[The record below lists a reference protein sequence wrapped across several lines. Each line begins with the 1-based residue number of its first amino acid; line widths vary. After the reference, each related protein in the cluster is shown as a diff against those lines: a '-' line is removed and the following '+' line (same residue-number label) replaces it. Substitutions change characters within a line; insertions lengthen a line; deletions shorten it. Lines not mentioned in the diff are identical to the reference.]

1 MAAIVEG
8 SSPAPEENSS
18 PATKENASNENTTSA
33 VEGPSFKDQ
42 FKLFAKFGDCKSTGE
57 AITLSNSDKWMKQ
70 AKVIDK
76 KLTTTDTGIYYKMV
90 AKAKRTLTI
99 KEYEQFLETLAKNK
113 KADVAEM
120 KQKMTSCGPPAT
132 SKTTPT
138 AAGGAVSRLT
148 DHTKYTGTHK
158 LRFDEAGKGRGKQ
171 GREDK
176 PNDAGYVQ
184 GYKDQGSY
192 ENTH

>member
-1 MAAIVEG
+1 MAATVEG
-8 SSPAPEENSS
+8 TSPAPMENS
-18 PATKENASNENTTSA
+18 ASEDASA

-90 AKAKRTLTI
+90 AKTKRALNI
-99 KEYEQFLETLAKNK
+99 KEYEQFLETLSKNK
-113 KADVAEM
+113 KTDVNEM
-120 KQKMTSCGPPAT
+120 KQKMASCGAPAT
-132 SKTTPT
+132 KTTPT
-138 AAGGAVSRLT
+138 AAIGAVSRLT

-158 LRFDEAGKGRGKQ
+158 LRFDEAGKGRGKE

>member
-1 MAAIVEG
+1 MAANVEG
-8 SSPAPEENSS
+8 DAPVTNEKNENSNS
-18 PATKENASNENTTSA
+18 PSL
-33 VEGPSFKDQ
+33 EGPSFEDQ
-42 FKLFAKFGDCKSTGE
+42 FKLFAKFGDSKSTGE

-90 AKAKRTLTI
+90 AKTKRSLSI

-113 KADVAEM
+113 KTDVSEM
-120 KQKMTSCGPPAT
+120 KQKMASCGPPAT

-158 LRFDEAGKGRGKQ
+158 LRFDDSGKGRGKE
-171 GREDK
+171 GRVDK
-176 PNDAGYVQ
+176 PNAAGYVQ
-184 GYKDQGSY
+184 GYKDQGTY
-192 ENTH
+192 EETH

>member
-8 SSPAPEENSS
+8 EAPAATENSNDS
-18 PATKENASNENTTSA
+18 NPAM
-33 VEGPSFKDQ
+33 EGPTFNDQ
-42 FKLFAKFGDCKSTGE
+42 FKLFAKFGDSKSTGE

-76 KLTTTDTGIYYKMV
+76 KITTTDTGIYYKMV
-90 AKAKRTLTI
+90 AKTKRTLPI

-120 KQKMTSCGPPAT
+120 KQKMASCGPPAT

-138 AAGGAVSRLT
+138 STGGAISRLT

-158 LRFDEAGKGRGKQ
+158 LRFDDTGKGRGKE
-171 GREDK
+171 GRADK
-176 PNDAGYVQ
+176 PNTAGYVQ
-184 GYKDQGSY
+184 GYKDQGTY
-192 ENTH
+192 ETTH

>member
-18 PATKENASNENTTSA
+18 SPATKENENTGSA

-90 AKAKRTLTI
+90 AKTKRTLTI

-120 KQKMTSCGPPAT
+120 KQKMTSLALLLHP
-132 SKTTPT
+132 
-138 AAGGAVSRLT
+138 
-148 DHTKYTGTHK
+148 
-158 LRFDEAGKGRGKQ
+158 KQ
-171 GREDK
+171 RPLQQVELSVG
-176 PNDAGYVQ
+176 
-184 GYKDQGSY
+184 
-192 ENTH
+192 

>member
-8 SSPAPEENSS
+8 ESPANPPKENS
-18 PATKENASNENTTSA
+18 TSNEGSA
-33 VEGPSFKDQ
+33 MDGPSFTDQ
-42 FKLFAKFGDCKSTGE
+42 FKLFAKFGDSKSTGE

-90 AKAKRTLTI
+90 AKAKKSLPI

-113 KADVAEM
+113 KADVSEM
-120 KQKMTSCGPPAT
+120 KQKMASCGPPAT
-132 SKTTPT
+132 SKTTST
-138 AAGGAVSRLT
+138 AAAGAVSRLT

-158 LRFDEAGKGRGKQ
+158 LRFDDSGKGRGKE
-171 GREDK
+171 GRVDK
-176 PNDAGYVQ
+176 PNTTGYVQ
-184 GYKDQGSY
+184 GYKEQGTY
-192 ENTH
+192 ETTH

>member
-1 MAAIVEG
+1 MAATV
-8 SSPAPEENSS
+8 
-18 PATKENASNENTTSA
+18 ENTETNSNDAPA

-42 FKLFAKFGDCKSTGE
+42 FKMFAKFGDCKSTGE

-76 KLTTTDTGIYYKMV
+76 KITTTDTGIYYKMV
-90 AKAKRTLTI
+90 AKTKRSLTI
-99 KEYEQFLETLAKNK
+99 KEYEQFLEKLSQNK
-113 KADVAEM
+113 KIEVAEM
-120 KQKMTSCGPPAT
+120 KQKMMSCGPPAT

-138 AAGGAVSRLT
+138 AAMAAVSRLT

-158 LRFDEAGKGRGKQ
+158 LRFDDTGKGRGKE
-171 GREDK
+171 GRVDK
-176 PNDAGYVQ
+176 PNVDGYVQ

-192 ENTH
+192 ETTH